1 MKKTLIALTFIA
13 CTSSF
18 VYAETKGFY
27 LGGQLGASI
36 QKANNLKLKLKE
48 SDGEFDTHKIG
59 SITKGKIAGVLNLG
73 YNLAYDYDIPVRAEL
88 SFTLRD
94 NLDKKKNKSSRGD
107 EGELS
112 HTRERTKVHMNTL
125 MLNGY
130 YDINT
135 GTSFTPFLG
144 AGLGVAFTKLDYKST
159 DRYRYDDQNNDE
171 NDKFSKSKK
180 KFAWNVAAG
189 VAYNITDSI
198 DIDFTAR
205 YVNVSKLSITKRYKD
220 DDTRLKASGKLS
232 SVDLLAGIR
241 YTF

>member
-1 MKKTLIALTFIA
+1 MKKTLITLTLIA

-18 VYAETKGFY
+18 AYAETKGFY
-27 LGGQLGASI
+27 LGGQLGVGI
-36 QKANNLKLKLKE
+36 QKANSLKLKFKE
-48 SDGEFDTHKIG
+48 SDGESDTYKIG
-59 SITKGKIAGVLNLG
+59 SITKGKIAGALNLG

-125 MLNGY
+125 MLNSY

-159 DRYRYDDQNNDE
+159 DRYDDQNNDE
-171 NDKFSKSKK
+171 NDKFSKSKT

-189 VAYNITDSI
+189 IAYNIADSI
-198 DIDFTAR
+198 DIDFIAR
-205 YVNVSKLSITKRYKD
+205 YVNVSKLSITKRYKE